1 MTKLSH
7 IFTLYLVSEKISL
20 SENQEQT
27 RKNNHMPLK
36 VEDLEDQERFCK
48 LLEIPYSDI
57 LEFVLEHLKKKTVL
71 IVAYWSFCLLIAGAA
86 VFIRISIAGVFP
98 LKSIILHSAIG
109 LFALPLVSIPLHEFI
124 HVIPFLFTGARNIRV
139 GMDLKQY
146 MFYVTAH
153 RHVVNTVQ
161 FIAIALF
168 PFVLISLISVILML
182 HLAPLWKWSISL
194 FFLAHTT
201 MCTGD
206 IAMLNFYVVN
216 SEKKIYTW
224 DDTDK
229 KIAYFYHML

>member
-98 LKSIILHSAIG
+98 LKSIILHSAIYH
-109 LFALPLVSIPLHEFI
+109 LDAPVLI
-124 HVIPFLFTGARNIRV
+124 
-139 GMDLKQY
+139 
-146 MFYVTAH
+146 
-153 RHVVNTVQ
+153 
-161 FIAIALF
+161 IALY
-168 PFVLISLISVILML
+168 ME
-182 HLAPLWKWSISL
+182 HLPKMARMTLTSW
-194 FFLAHTT
+194 
-201 MCTGD
+201 M
-206 IAMLNFYVVN
+206 
-216 SEKKIYTW
+216 KI
-224 DDTDK
+224 
-229 KIAYFYHML
+229 I